1 MQLFTEYA
9 TPAEL
14 TGYAREALRDRE
26 ENQFSLN
33 RWLPNDTVNDLVYRF
48 NKGGGG
54 LVEAAVYRAY
64 DAESDIGSRAGAA
77 RVTGE
82 LPPISRKMPVGE
94 YEQIRMRNVDT
105 QASELRDAM
114 EADSVKLVSAI
125 AARIELARGDALFN
139 GSVTI
144 AENGVSAGVNFGR
157 KAEHSVAV
165 ATSADQWQNPETAP
179 AYDQLQT
186 WLDVYNDTNG
196 DLPAFTLMSRK
207 IYNFLR
213 RNRQLRELAYR
224 GASSAPNVLTRDDL
238 NNILGDFDIPPVQI
252 YDAKVSVAGTATR
265 VTPEDKI
272 LFLPAQGE
280 AAGKTLWGV
289 PVEANDPRYGLQG
302 DGAGVAVGGYKSED
316 PQTLWTRAT
325 AIALPVLAA
334 PDLTFVADVLGS

>member
-1 MQLFTEYA
+1 MQLTTEYA

-26 ENQFSLN
+26 ENAFSLN
-33 RWLPNDTVNDLVYRF
+33 RWLPNDTINDLVYRF

-64 DAESDIGSRAGAA
+64 DAESDIGTRAGAA
-77 RVTGE
+77 RVSGE

-94 YEQIRMRNVDT
+94 YEQIRMRNVNT
-105 QASELRDAM
+105 QAAELRDAM

-125 AARIELARGDALFN
+125 AARVELARGDAIFN

-144 AENGVSAGVNFGR
+144 NENRVSASVNFGR
-157 KAEHSVAV
+157 KAEHSV
-165 ATSADQWQNPETAP
+165 TAAIVFSDTENAL
-179 AYDQLQT
+179 AYDYFQA

-196 DLPAFTLMSRK
+196 ELPASTLMSRK

-213 RNRQLRELAYR
+213 RNKQIRELAYR
-224 GASSAPNVLTRDDL
+224 GASTAPKVLTRDDL

-252 YDAKVSVAGTATR
+252 YDAKVSVDGVATR
-265 VTPEDKI
+265 VTPEDK
-272 LFLPAQGE
+272 LAFMPAEGDGL
-280 AAGKTLWGV
+280 GKTLWGV
-289 PVEANDPRYGLQG
+289 PVEANDPRYGLAG
-302 DGAGVAVGGYKSED
+302 DAAGVAVGGYKSED

-325 AIALPVLAA
+325 SIVLPVVAA
-334 PDLTFVADVLGS
+334 PDLTFVADVL

>member
-14 TGYAREALRDRE
+14 TGYAREALRERE

-54 LVEAAVYRAY
+54 LVEAAVYRAF
-64 DAESDIGSRAGAA
+64 DAESDIGSRSGAA

-114 EADSVKLVSAI
+114 EADSIKLVSAI
-125 AARIELARGDALFN
+125 AARVELARGDAIFN

-144 AENGVSAGVNFGR
+144 AENGVSAGVDFGR
-157 KAEHSVAV
+157 SAAHSVTA
-165 ATSADQWQNPETAP
+165 ATLWSSTETAT
-179 AYDQLQT
+179 AYDDLQA

-213 RNRQLRELAYR
+213 RNKQIRELAYR
-224 GASSAPNVLTRDDL
+224 GASTAPTVLTRDDL

-252 YDAKVSVAGTATR
+252 YDAKVSVDGTATR

-272 LFLPAQGE
+272 CFLPAQGE
-280 AAGKTLWGV
+280 ALGKTLWGV

-302 DGAGVAVGGYKSED
+302 DAAGVAVGGYKSED

-325 AIALPVLAA
+325 SIVLPVAAA
-334 PDLTFVADVLGS
+334 PDLTFVADVL

>member
-14 TGYAREALRDRE
+14 TGYARAALRDRE

-33 RWLPNDTVNDLVYRF
+33 RWLPNDTINDLTYRF
-48 NKGGGG
+48 NRGGGG

-64 DAESDIGSRAGAA
+64 DAESDIGTRAGAA
-77 RVTGE
+77 RVSGE

-105 QASELRDAM
+105 QDAEIRDAM
-114 EADSVKLVSAI
+114 EADSIKLVGAI
-125 AARIELARGDALFN
+125 AARVELARGDAIFN

-144 AENGVSAGVNFGR
+144 NENRVSASVDFGR
-157 KAEHSVAV
+157 NAAHNVTA
-165 ATSADQWQNPETAP
+165 ATLWSSTETAL
-179 AYDQLQT
+179 AYDNLMA

-213 RNRQLRELAYR
+213 RNKQIRELAYR
-224 GASSAPNVLTRDDL
+224 GASTAPTVLTRDDL

-252 YDAKVSVAGTATR
+252 YDAKVAVDGVPTR
-265 VTPEDKI
+265 VTPEDK
-272 LFLPAQGE
+272 LAFLPAQGD
-280 AAGKTLWGV
+280 ALGKTLWGV

-316 PQTLWTRAT
+316 PQTVWTRAT
-325 AIALPVLAA
+325 SIVLPVVGA
-334 PDLTFVADVLGS
+334 PDLTFVADVL